1 MIEMTEIAD
10 DLPQDLSMVV
20 HIDPQIRRI
29 RRAIAESDARP
40 AAARRAAQVLRN
52 ALQAELE
59 TIRFY
64 WSQPNV

>member
-10 DLPQDLSMVV
+10 DLPRDLSLVV
-20 HIDPQIRRI
+20 HIDPQTRRI
-29 RRAIAESDARP
+29 RRAIAEIDARP